1 MMGLH
6 PLIFWEDL
14 MDALHPRLLVDRFP
28 EMFGFYQAVLPT
40 LIGATLVKG
49 TADGYYANWDVD
61 GQAVLVLFGRAGMA
75 GIIGDAEPP
84 ATSGASASAPAAS
97 TPAAQDRVMFVCRVD
112 DVDAGAELCL
122 RHGATLVAPP
132 TDRPDW
138 GPTLRTAHL
147 RDPEGHLIE
156 LQSYEG

>member
-1 MMGLH
+1 
-6 PLIFWEDL
+6 

-28 EMFGFYQAVLPT
+28 EMFEFYRAVLPT
-40 LIGATLVKG
+40 LIGAKLVKG

-61 GQAVLVLFGRAGMA
+61 DQAVLVLIARAGMA
-75 GIIGDAEPP
+75 AVLGEEDA
-84 ATSGASASAPAAS
+84 AAGGGAGAS
-97 TPAAQDRVMFVCRVD
+97 REKVMFVCRVD
-112 DVDAGAELCL
+112 DVDAGADLCV

-132 TDRPDW
+132 TDRPEW

>member
-1 MMGLH
+1 
-6 PLIFWEDL
+6 

-28 EMFGFYQAVLPT
+28 EMFEFYQAVLPA
-40 LIGATLVKG
+40 LIGAQLVKG

-61 GQAVLVLFGRAGMA
+61 GQAVLVLFGRAGMTAVA
-75 GIIGDAEPP
+75 GTGGLP
-84 ATSGASASAPAAS
+84 AKAGP
-97 TPAAQDRVMFVCRVD
+97 AQDSVMFVCRVD
-112 DVDAGAELCL
+112 DVDAGAQLCV
-122 RHGATLVAPP
+122 RHGATLVAPA